1 MSLPDSAPA
10 DSTPADVAPD
20 DNPLS
25 SPSDLP
31 YGLPPLD
38 RITPQHIVEAI
49 EAGLAAQRE
58 EWEAIATDPAEPT
71 VDNTVVA
78 LERSGR
84 LLNRAL
90 TIHWTQS
97 SSCIDDVVTE
107 RDEWLAPQLAAH
119 TDALYLD
126 QRIFQRLDAVHDQ
139 RDALDLDAET
149 CRLVERIHTD
159 FVRAGAALDAE
170 DRQWLSDLNRQLSE
184 AGARFKRLLVEGTK
198 ANAVHVTEVG
208 ELVGM
213 SEDALASA
221 AASAEEQ
228 DLEGWLLPLVL
239 PSGQPAMSSLTDRRT
254 RQGLYEASVTRC
266 LGGPQD
272 TRPIVAEIVGLR
284 AERAA
289 LLGAP
294 THAAHV
300 IADQTAGDA
309 DTAMET
315 LRGLVGPATANARVE
330 AAELEALLLADGE
343 DGPLQP
349 WDWAYYAERVR
360 SDRYGVEEEALRPY
374 FAFDAVLRD
383 GVFAAAT
390 DLYGITFVQ
399 RDDLPTYHP
408 DVQLFEVFDHDG
420 DGLGLCLIDP
430 WSRPSKRG
438 GAWMTTLADQSA
450 LLGGRP
456 VVTVTHNI
464 PRPAGDGPALM
475 TVDAVRTLFHE
486 FGHALHGLFSD
497 VTYPRFS
504 GTSVPRDFVEFPS
517 QVNEMWAFDPAM
529 LARYARHHE
538 TGEALDPAV
547 VERLEAV
554 GTYGEGFATSEYLAA
569 ALLDLAW
576 HTIPPGRT
584 LAADD
589 VEAFELD
596 ALAELGLDLPWIP
609 PRYRTTYFAHI
620 FAGGYSA
627 GYYSYIWSEVLD
639 AELVQWFGEQGGLRR
654 ENGQVF
660 RDRLLARGGAEDPMA
675 AFEAVRGRPPTLAPL
690 LERRGLS
697 S

>member
-1 MSLPDSAPA
+1 MSTA
-10 DSTPADVAPD
+10 D
-20 DNPLS
+20 DNPLF
-25 SPSDLP
+25 SPSTLP

-38 RITPQHIVEAI
+38 RITPDHIVAAI
-49 EAGLAAQRE
+49 EAGLVAQRE
-58 EWEAIATDPAEPT
+58 EWDAIATDPAPAT
-71 VDNTVVA
+71 VDNTVIA
-78 LERSGR
+78 LERSGQ
-84 LLNRAL
+84 LLDRAL

-107 RDEWLAPQLAAH
+107 RDEWLAPKLAAH

-126 QRIFQRLDAVHDQ
+126 QRIFDRLDAVHDQ
-139 RDALDLDAET
+139 RDTLTEDAET
-149 CRLVERIHTD
+149 RRLVERIHTD
-159 FVRAGAALDAE
+159 FVRAGAALGGA
-170 DRQWLSDLNRQLSE
+170 DRDRLSALNRRLSE
-184 AGARFKRLLVEGTK
+184 AGARFKRLLVDGTK
-198 ANAVHVTEVG
+198 ANAVHVTDVAD
-208 ELVGM
+208 LDGM

-228 DLEGWLLPLVL
+228 GLEGWLIPLVL
-239 PSGQPAMSSLTDRRT
+239 PSGQPSMSSLTDRRT
-254 RQGLYEASVTRC
+254 RRRLHEASVTRC
-266 LGGPQD
+266 LGGPHD
-272 TRPIVAEIVGLR
+272 TRPVVAEIVGLR

-294 THAAHV
+294 HHAAHV

-309 DTAMET
+309 GTAIDT

-343 DGPLQP
+343 EGPLQA
-349 WDWAYYAERVR
+349 WDWAYLAERVR
-360 SDRYGVEEEALRPY
+360 ADRYGVEEEALRPY

-390 DLYGITFVQ
+390 DLYGITFVA
-399 RDDLPTYHP
+399 RDD
-408 DVQLFEVFDHDG
+408 VQAFEVVDHDG
-420 DGLGLCLIDP
+420 NGLGLCPIDP
-430 WSRPSKRG
+430 WSRPPKRG
-438 GAWMTTLADQSA
+438 GAWMTTLANQSA
-450 LLGGRP
+450 LLGGQP

-517 QVNEMWAFDPAM
+517 QVNEMWGFDPAM

-538 TGEALDPAV
+538 TGEPIDPAV
-547 VERLEAV
+547 VARLEAV
-554 GTYGEGFATSEYLAA
+554 GTYGEGFATCEYLAA

-584 LAADD
+584 VAPED

-596 ALAELGLDLPWIP
+596 ALADLGLDLPWIP

-639 AELVQWFGEQGGLRR
+639 AELVQWFGENGGLRR

-675 AFEAVRGRPPTLAPL
+675 AFEAVRGRPPTLTPL
-690 LERRGLS
+690 LERRGLTGTA
-697 S
+697 